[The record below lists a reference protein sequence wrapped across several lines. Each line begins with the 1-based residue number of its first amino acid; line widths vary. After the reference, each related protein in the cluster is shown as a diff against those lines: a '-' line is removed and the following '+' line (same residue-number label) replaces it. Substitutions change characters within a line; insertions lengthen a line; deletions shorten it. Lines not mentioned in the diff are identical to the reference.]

1 MWDLVPLSAVEPR
14 PPALGVQSSNPWTTK
29 EVSRSHSDERAAG
42 KEDRISLRIK
52 FRFFKFH
59 SVKNVPPYSKY
70 DLVVEMK
77 DSF

>member
-29 EVSRSHSDERAAG
+29 EVSRSHSDERAAR